1 MSKHEPR
8 PPAGREPEA
17 TGQPEVHDVEAL
29 VRAVKADRD
38 DGEAW
43 KALYANIE
51 TRLKLIAASRPLPLG
66 IELDDLVQEVVGYVY
81 RSLDSY
87 EKQPD
92 ATFHSWLLKIA
103 ENKIKDLWRR
113 ARAQKRDGAVLFRD
127 YLNSQMSDPGFA
139 SSDPRASQLA
149 RANEIQALQDEA
161 MQKLSD
167 RHRQVIEL
175 RIEGL
180 SYDEVAARMGY
191 EKAGTVRALHNRA
204 MERLRTLMD
213 KVRESRGS

>member
-1 MSKHEPR
+1 
-8 PPAGREPEA
+8 
-17 TGQPEVHDVEAL
+17 
-29 VRAVKADRD
+29 
-38 DGEAW
+38 
-43 KALYANIE
+43 
-51 TRLKLIAASRPLPLG
+51 LG

-92 ATFHSWLLKIA
+92 ASFNSWLLRIA

-113 ARAQKRDGAVLFRD
+113 SRAQKRDGAVLFRD
-127 YLNSQMSDPGFA
+127 YLNSQISDPGFA
-139 SSDPRASQLA
+139 ASDPRASQVA

-161 MQKLSD
+161 MRQLSE
-167 RHRQVIEL
+167 RHRTVIEM

-213 KVRESRGS
+213 KVRESRGL